1 MAPFSSHALT
11 LFSIAIVITAQV
23 ARRERLAFMFS
34 VRAKSRFAKGR
45 TLRNSAVRMLPA
57 LLLIPLVALYRV
69 LLAWHPGG
77 MDDAALWLTGFVPL
91 SAVAWCAGAYLP
103 RRLALLAPLSI
114 LAISDV
120 IIDAH
125 YGAAF
130 FTAQMAVR
138 YLLLAAI
145 ALCALGFRG
154 RINLPVTLAGTLAG
168 SVTFYALT
176 NAFCWLGSPDY
187 PQTAA
192 GLWQALTVG
201 IPGYLPSWY
210 FFRNALVSDGLYSIL
225 FVVCLRAAEPAPVRG
240 FDGGNLLWTRKA
252 R

>member
-1 MAPFSSHALT
+1 MFT
-11 LFSIAIVITAQV
+11 LRV
-23 ARRERLAFMFS
+23 
-34 VRAKSRFAKGR
+34 KSRFAKGR
-45 TLRNSAVRMLPA
+45 PLRNSVVRMLPA

-69 LLAWHPGG
+69 FLAWHPGG
-77 MDDAALWLTGFVPL
+77 MNGAALWLTGFVPL

-103 RRLALLAPLSI
+103 RRLALLAPLGI

-138 YLLLAAI
+138 YLVLAAI
-145 ALCALGFRG
+145 ALCALGLRG
-154 RINLPVTLAGTLAG
+154 RINLPVTLAGTLGG
-168 SVTFYALT
+168 SITFYAVT

-187 PQTAA
+187 PQTVG

-201 IPGYLPSWY
+201 LPGYLPSWY

-225 FVVCLRAAEPAPVRG
+225 FVVCLRTAKPAAAPG
-240 FDGGNLLWTRKA
+240 FDDGNLLWTRKA